1 MAAAESRA
9 SLPAD
14 SIDFVNE
21 NNSGGA
27 ALCGVEKITHTAC
40 TDADVKFDEFGTADG
55 EEGDF
60 GFTGN
65 RFCKQCFAC
74 ARRADKKHTFGN
86 SCTHFG
92 ESFRIAQKIDNLAQL
107 LFFFIGSGNIFKRD
121 IVSEFIR
128 RLCAALA
135 EIHALLVV
143 CTIHKENKCQ
153 KHSADDKIGEKH
165 KYPADLRGRIKL
177 TIETVVKHGDI
188 VCNQTG
194 IRVLA
199 RDQAGHFLLE
209 GFGRLNRHA
218 EIIGF
223 TLFEL
228 FKFFAEIFAAFRFP
242 VRHIQAVKSFL
253 RDLNGS
259 DF

>member
-27 ALCGVEKITHTAC
+27 ALCGVEKIAHTAC
-40 TDADVKFDEFGTADG
+40 TDADVKLDEFGTADG

-74 ARRADKKHTFGN
+74 ARRADKKNTFGN

-107 LFFFIGSGNIFKRD
+107 LFS
-121 IVSEFIR
+121 S
-128 RLCAALA
+128 
-135 EIHALLVV
+135 
-143 CTIHKENKCQ
+143 
-153 KHSADDKIGEKH
+153 SA
-165 KYPADLRGRIKL
+165 PA
-177 TIETVVKHGDI
+177 TSSNV
-188 VCNQTG
+188 
-194 IRVLA
+194 
-199 RDQAGHFLLE
+199 
-209 GFGRLNRHA
+209 
-218 EIIGF
+218 
-223 TLFEL
+223 TLFPSSSAVFARLLPKFMPCLL
-228 FKFFAEIFAAFRFP
+228 FARF
-242 VRHIQAVKSFL
+242 IKKINAKSTPPMI
-253 RDLNGS
+253 R
-259 DF
+259 